1 MLVNRDQEFEAF
13 VRKSRARLLRVATNL
28 TAGDPHLAEDLV
40 QTTLVRLYV
49 AWPRARR
56 THVDAYATRTLVNS
70 LIDQSRRPYVR
81 RERPL
86 DRLPERATAV
96 TEREDDA
103 DTDVLDALGT
113 LAPRMRTAVVLRH
126 VEGFSLK
133 EAADAMNCGVGNVK
147 SQASRGLDK
156 IRAALSRGSS
166 CLSWIS
172 MESSAS
178 RDVSMV
184 GPSTD
189 IRVNPGRACGLPADE
204 DRDLSS
210 RWVPW
215 RHGGT
220 ILLEGEPHDAAE
232 SRAVHGAPSRR
243 RTRRK
248 VGRAADAHHDPPR
261 VAALLGISRSAAY
274 RCAASGDLPTTHLGG
289 RVYVVTARLQELL
302 ESA

>member
-56 THVDAYATRTLVNS
+56 THLDAYATRTLVNS

-86 DRLPERATAV
+86 DRLPERATTV
-96 TEREDDA
+96 TEREADA

-113 LAPRMRTAVVLRH
+113 LPPRMRTAVVLRH

-156 IRAALSRGSS
+156 IRAALSQRG
-166 CLSWIS
+166 
-172 MESSAS
+172 E
-178 RDVSMV
+178 
-184 GPSTD
+184 
-189 IRVNPGRACGLPADE
+189 
-204 DRDLSS
+204 
-210 RWVPW
+210 
-215 RHGGT
+215 
-220 ILLEGEPHDAAE
+220 
-232 SRAVHGAPSRR
+232 
-243 RTRRK
+243 TR
-248 VGRAADAHHDPPR
+248 
-261 VAALLGISRSAAY
+261 
-274 RCAASGDLPTTHLGG
+274 CTT
-289 RVYVVTARLQELL
+289 
-302 ESA
+302 